1 VEARKLFAGVF
12 ATLALVVLV
21 FLLWSSLTQTDPEG
35 WGWIVVFL
43 LSIMF
48 VVPLLVT
55 AAALWTLHR
64 WLLIITIVMAFLELM
79 PLCYVV
85 FGAFSALQRNMPLPW
100 TSTVILSGAVAVIGS
115 GAYSIVSLKKSKASS

>member
-1 VEARKLFAGVF
+1 MEARKLFAGVF